1 MMPRFP
7 GLPPHVPRPL
17 PSAGPAAWNAWVEAD
32 LFDRR
37 TLLLT
42 GPLDDLTAG
51 TLAARL
57 MALDAAGDESI
68 TLQVNGSG
76 GTLTATATLMDTIDL
91 LGVPVHATCLG
102 RAEGP
107 ALFVLAVCHE
117 RSAGPRSW
125 LRLDEPAT
133 ETTGPA
139 NRLADWAAMIRTQLD
154 QVLDRVAAAS
164 RLDRADL
171 DEAVSRG
178 RAFTPDAALA
188 AGLIDRI
195 AKPDAD
201 IVRFPRPVGFR
212 PRD

>member
-7 GLPPHVPRPL
+7 GLPPRRPM
-17 PSAGPAAWNAWVEAD
+17 PSQPAGASTWNDWVAAD

-42 GPLDDLTAG
+42 GALDDLTAG
-51 TLAARL
+51 TLAAQL
-57 MALDAAGDESI
+57 MALDAAGDEPI
-68 TLQVNGSG
+68 TLQVNGGG
-76 GTLTATATLMDTIDL
+76 GTLTATATVMDTIDL

-107 ALFVLAVCHE
+107 ALFVLTVCHE
-117 RSAGPRSW
+117 RSAGPSSR

-139 NRLADWAAMIRTQLD
+139 GQLADWAAMVKGQLD
-154 QVLDRVAAAS
+154 HVLDRVTAAS
-164 RLDRADL
+164 RLDRPDL
-171 DEAVSRG
+171 DEAVRRG
-178 RAFTPDAALA
+178 RSFSPDEALA

-195 AKPDAD
+195 AKPEAD

-212 PRD
+212 LRD